1 MSVSSASTKT
11 ILPVRP
17 FLSLGLVCVL
27 TLLTFTACSQEQPY
41 PNASLLIST
50 AALHRQLEEPWLRIV
65 DTRSR
70 AEYLA
75 GHLPRAI
82 SLPVEALRDATT
94 QRHKPTAELAL
105 QLGRLGLTRTANIVI
120 YDDPLKSQGAAGHI
134 FWTLEALGCA
144 QVALL
149 NGGWPHW
156 LDENRR
162 TTTYEPQFAH
172 TPFDAAPERKIAL
185 NQMQIQQS
193 LKQPDFVVMDVRSD
207 EEFLGWPALGQPRG
221 GHIPSA
227 VHWPWQWGLNADGV
241 LLPTDEL
248 KTKWAARGV
257 TNDKEIALYSNASTR
272 AGFAYFT
279 LRLLGYPRVAVYE
292 GGMNEWSKA
301 DATAFPLSYAPR
313 YKTIVSAAWVKAL
326 QDFHSPNSK
335 APRPATYL
343 NDRVVIL
350 ETSWGKLSAAKD
362 YQHGHVP
369 GALHLN
375 TDEFENGYPRWH
387 LKPVAE
393 LQQIISK
400 LGITPETTVI
410 VYSQQ
415 TIAAARIWWVLNYA
429 GVKDVRILN
438 GGFSA
443 WQAAGYAS
451 ETAINEALPA
461 SFTAQPREEWRA
473 TTEYVRANLNKESI
487 WLADARSTAEY
498 RGAVSGYDY
507 LALRGRIPGAL
518 HIGDADDKA
527 RLYQDHDGTLR
538 SFTEIEA
545 LWAQAGIE
553 AAPGGNAFEREL
565 IFYCGS
571 GWRSSLTFLYA
582 YLLGYTNIRNYSDGW
597 SGWSTAYA
605 QDAQEKGITPGWR
618 QTPSANPTVSG
629 QP

>member
-1 MSVSSASTKT
+1 MTTRRKAPQNWFWLALV
-11 ILPVRP
+11 LP
-17 FLSLGLVCVL
+17 LYTG
-27 TLLTFTACSQEQPY
+27 ACTQPSRQY
-41 PNASLLIST
+41 PNAALLIST
-50 AALHRQLEEPWLRIV
+50 TALQQQLEEPGLRVI
-65 DTRSR
+65 DARSR
-70 AEYLA
+70 AEYRA
-75 GHLPRAI
+75 RHLPGAI
-82 SLPVEALRDATT
+82 SLPVEELREVITP
-94 QRHKPTAELAL
+94 QRKSTAELTL
-105 QLGRLGLTRTANIVI
+105 QLARLGLTRTANIVI
-120 YDDPLKSQGAAGHI
+120 YDDPLKSQGAAGYV

-144 QVALL
+144 QVSLL
-149 NGGWPHW
+149 NGGWSQW
-156 LDENRR
+156 LHENRR
-162 TTTYEPQFAH
+162 TTTYEPRFAH
-172 TPFDAAPERKIAL
+172 SPFDAAPEKKLAL

-193 LKQPDFVVMDVRSD
+193 LGQPDFALVDVRSD
-207 EEFLGWPALGQPRG
+207 EEFLGWPAAGQPRG
-221 GHIPSA
+221 GHISGA
-227 VHWPWQWGLNADGV
+227 VHCPWQWSLKADGS

-248 KTKWAARGV
+248 KTKWTARGV
-257 TNDKEIALYSNASTR
+257 TGDKEVVLYSNAGIR

-279 LRLLGYPRVAVYE
+279 LRLLGYPRVAIYE

-301 DATAFPLSYAPR
+301 DAAAFPLSSAPR
-313 YKTIVSAAWVKAL
+313 YATIVSAAWVKAV
-326 QDFHSPNSK
+326 QDFHSLNSN

-343 NDRVVIL
+343 NNRFVIL
-350 ETSWGKLSAAKD
+350 ETSWGKLLAARD
-362 YQHGHVP
+362 YQRGHVP
-369 GALHLN
+369 GALHLD

-393 LQQIISK
+393 LQQVIGK

-438 GGFSA
+438 GGFGA
-443 WQAAGYAS
+443 WQEAGYAG
-451 ETAINEALPA
+451 ETAVNEPQAT
-461 SFTAQPREEWRA
+461 SFNAQPCEEWRA
-473 TTEYVRANLNKESI
+473 TTEYVRANLNNERI

-498 RGAVSGYDY
+498 RGEVSGYDY
-507 LALRGRIPGAL
+507 LALRGRIPGSL

-527 RLYQDHDGTLR
+527 QLYQDHDGTLR
-538 SFTEIEA
+538 SLSEIKA
-545 LWAQAGIE
+545 LWTQAGIKATPE
-553 AAPGGNAFEREL
+553 GHVAREL

-582 YLLGYTNIRNYSDGW
+582 YLLGYANIRNYSDGW